1 MSATTANLIA
11 RLRAAGCVF
20 AEEEDQLLLSVQQS
34 SAELNAMVDHRVGG
48 FVIEGDAHDS
58 PSHRTPR
65 SRRPRH

>member
-1 MSATTANLIA
+1 MANLIA
-11 RLRAAGCVF
+11 RLCAAGCVV
-20 AEEEDQLLLSVQQS
+20 AEEEAQLLLSVLRL
-34 SAELNAMVDHRVGG
+34 SAELNAMVDHRVGR